1 MVEVDLDLTD
11 TSRFVP
17 ERHTRKKLEGIVDS
31 LWVLLALNLK
41 ISAFGKQ
48 CPSELKQL
56 PVSMLHSRL
65 YYTRIRGTEN
75 SVLGSL

>member
-17 ERHTRKKLEGIVDS
+17 ERHTRKKLEGIADS

-48 CPSELKQL
+48 CPSELKQ
-56 PVSMLHSRL
+56 MLAYATLQALLHQDPGHR
-65 YYTRIRGTEN
+65 
-75 SVLGSL
+75 SVLGTL